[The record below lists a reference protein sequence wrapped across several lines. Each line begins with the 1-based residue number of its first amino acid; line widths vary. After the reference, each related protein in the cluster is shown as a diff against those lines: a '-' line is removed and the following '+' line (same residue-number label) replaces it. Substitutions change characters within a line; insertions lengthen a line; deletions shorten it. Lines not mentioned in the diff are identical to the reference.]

1 MNTNEIKYLENT
13 IRDYKEAKERKI
25 QVWEWLEK
33 IEKVENCLSKFMNI
47 DFEEPLSK
55 QDIANMQNLQ
65 FALHY
70 AGVKKIKVRWYSLQ
84 VKKSYLS
91 ETANKI

>member
-70 AGVKKIKVRWYSLQ
+70 AGVKK
-84 VKKSYLS
+84 
-91 ETANKI
+91 NKGEMVFFTGKEILPF